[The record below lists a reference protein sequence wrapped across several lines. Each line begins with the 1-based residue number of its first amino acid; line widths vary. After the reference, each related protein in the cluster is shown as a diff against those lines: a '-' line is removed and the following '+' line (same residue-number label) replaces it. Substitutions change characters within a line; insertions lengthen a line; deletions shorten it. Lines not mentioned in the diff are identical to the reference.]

1 MRISDWSS
9 DVCSSDLHLVE
20 LGELRDAVGRHA
32 HRVLRGEEL
41 VAGAARQHLALARVQ
56 RRPGRVVVGRIVV
69 PGLLDDAGGIDRH
82 LALVGVQVL
91 DAARGGGHGGS
102 PFVRL
107 FSLSA
112 NPRNRV
118 AKLRT
123 ERLMAHDYCVN
134 HENGAL
140 AWPPADST
148 APTSSCLPN
157 SSTAAA

>member
-1 MRISDWSS
+1 MPAG
-9 DVCSSDLHLVE
+9 CSEKHLAE
-20 LGELRDAVGRHA
+20 LGIPGGAVGRDA
-32 HRVLRGEEL
+32 HRVLRGGEV
-41 VAGAARQHLALARVQ
+41 VAGAAREHRALARSQ

-107 FSLSA
+107 LSLSA

-118 AKLRT
+118 AKLRIG
-123 ERLMAHDYCVN
+123 RLMAHDYCVN
-134 HENGAL
+134 HGNGAL